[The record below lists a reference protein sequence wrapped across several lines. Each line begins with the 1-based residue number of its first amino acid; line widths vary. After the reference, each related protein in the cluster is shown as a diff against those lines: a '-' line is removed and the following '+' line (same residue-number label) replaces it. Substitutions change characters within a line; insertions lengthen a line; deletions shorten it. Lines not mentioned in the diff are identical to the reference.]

1 MEKQV
6 TSNTPPAA
14 IFVQYTNDN
23 APISDEKYEN
33 FVSAF
38 THMGFTRFNHRTVG
52 PDSDLYD
59 FRWMKRYSAVCMA
72 GFDVE
77 DEFAERYRNTLISCA
92 RLQGI
97 DIMDY
102 VEDLTSLSTSEEDAN
117 HESDDVEDTSTSS
130 NIVKSIAKLIE
141 DLQYYIGH
149 NSNED
154 DFDDD
159 SVSCEDCPCQDCCD
173 ACDDLT
179 EEDCDTIEDHL
190 GVLSAAPGITL
201 NVYGGNV
208 FIVNSTDD
216 LYDIID
222 ELDD

>member
-6 TSNTPPAA
+6 TSNNPPAA

-33 FVSAF
+33 FVSTF

-97 DIMDY
+97 NIMDY
-102 VEDLTSLSTSEEDAN
+102 VEDLTSLGTPEEDAD
-117 HESDDVEDTSTSS
+117 HESNNTEDTSTNSHL
-130 NIVKSIAKLIE
+130 IKLIAE
-141 DLQYYIGH
+141 LIEVLQYYTEH
-149 NSNED
+149 DSD
-154 DFDDD
+154 D
-159 SVSCEDCPCQDCCD
+159 VPESCEDCPCQDCCD

>member
-6 TSNTPPAA
+6 TSTTSRGA

-23 APISDEKYEN
+23 SPINDEKYEN

-38 THMGFTRFNHRTVG
+38 THMGFTRFNHRIVR
-52 PDSDLYD
+52 PDSDPYD
-59 FRWMKRYSAVCMA
+59 FRWMKRYSAVCMS

-77 DEFAERYRNTLISCA
+77 DEFAELYRNTLISCA

-102 VEDLTSLSTSEEDAN
+102 VGDLTSPDTSEEDVN
-117 HESDDVEDTSTSS
+117 HESNDDEP
-130 NIVKSIAKLIE
+130 E
-141 DLQYYIGH
+141 
-149 NSNED
+149 
-154 DFDDD
+154 
-159 SVSCEDCPCQDCCD
+159 SCEDCPCRDCCD

-179 EEDCDTIEDHL
+179 EEDYDTIEDRL

-222 ELDD
+222 DDLDD